1 MALAAL
7 QKDMT
12 SLDCSEYKMRLPQA
26 FLYKA
31 FLSMQ
36 PNLPEDLKSAA
47 ISFRQRPIS
56 KVSTAPPSFFFL
68 VWLETAYTALIELY
82 YLELHSKKSCCREAS
97 AMTESVR
104 RANIQYRNRA
114 RRERP
119 FFRFQPLSP
128 LVLTIWNHVIWEERT
143 NECCL
148 HLCKLSGWRKCS
160 LCCGWALW
168 FKRHAH
174 GVCSVYRCKG
184 ILPMFGRTV
193 TKDPFRLCL

>member
-56 KVSTAPPSFFFL
+56 KVSTAPPSFFFFGL
-68 VWLETAYTALIELY
+68 IGNRIYGSYRTLLFGAAFQKILLQGSVSYDGVSQESEYPISKPSTKRTAILQVPTALSTRINNLKPC
-82 YLELHSKKSCCREAS
+82 YL
-97 AMTESVR
+97 
-104 RANIQYRNRA
+104 
-114 RRERP
+114 RRED
-119 FFRFQPLSP
+119 
-128 LVLTIWNHVIWEERT
+128 
-143 NECCL
+143 
-148 HLCKLSGWRKCS
+148 K
-160 LCCGWALW
+160 
-168 FKRHAH
+168 
-174 GVCSVYRCKG
+174 
-184 ILPMFGRTV
+184 
-193 TKDPFRLCL
+193 